1 MALLGYLAIILC
13 TYLFGGIP
21 WGVVLGRGFKG
32 VDVRQHGSGAT
43 GATNALR
50 VLGWKFSVAVFVLD
64 FLKGLLPVALA
75 RALDCPGWVVGAVAI
90 VSVAGHCWS
99 PFIGFHGGKGMATG
113 GGAAVALMPW
123 LVFMLVP
130 MSIVVA
136 VTRYV
141 SLASLTAAAIGS
153 GLVVALALWGSF
165 PSWWATGVVTVAGII
180 VIQHRGNIS
189 RLLNG
194 TERKFGASEHAGV
207 S

>member
-1 MALLGYLAIILC
+1 
-13 TYLFGGIP
+13 
-21 WGVVLGRGFKG
+21 
-32 VDVRQHGSGAT
+32 
-43 GATNALR
+43 
-50 VLGWKFSVAVFVLD
+50 
-64 FLKGLLPVALA
+64 
-75 RALDCPGWVVGAVAI
+75 
-90 VSVAGHCWS
+90 
-99 PFIGFHGGKGMATG
+99 MATG

-153 GLVVALALWGSF
+153 GLVIALALNGSF
-165 PSWWATGVVTVAGII
+165 PTWWATGVVATAAII
-180 VIQHRGNIS
+180 VVQHRGNIA

-194 TERKFGASEHAGV
+194 TERKFGVRETAGL

>member
-1 MALLGYLAIILC
+1 MPLLGSLTLLLGAYLV
-13 TYLFGGIP
+13 GGIP
-21 WGVVLGRGFKG
+21 WGVVLGRVFKG

-50 VLGWKFSVAVFVLD
+50 VLGWKFSVAVFIMD
-64 FLKGLLPVALA
+64 FLKGFLPVALA
-75 RALDCPGWVVGAVAI
+75 RWLDSPGWVIGGVAI
-90 VSVAGHCWS
+90 VSVVGHCWS
-99 PFIGFHGGKGMATG
+99 PFIGFRGGKGMATG

-123 LVFMLVP
+123 LVLMLVP

-153 GLVVALALWGSF
+153 ALVVALALNGSF
-165 PSWWATGVVTVAGII
+165 PSWWAMGVVATAAII
-180 VIQHRGNIS
+180 VIQHRGNIT

-194 TERKFGASEHAGV
+194 TERKFGAREPAGT

>member
-1 MALLGYLAIILC
+1 MALPGYLSLILA
-13 TYLFGGIP
+13 TYLIGGIP
-21 WGVVLGRGFKG
+21 WGVVLGRVFKG

-64 FLKGLLPVALA
+64 FLKGLVPVAVSRWLE
-75 RALDCPGWVVGAVAI
+75 CPGWVIGAVAI
-90 VSVAGHCWS
+90 VSVVGHCWS
-99 PFIGFHGGKGMATG
+99 PFIGFRGGKGMATG

-123 LVFMLVP
+123 LVLMLVP
-130 MSIVVA
+130 MILVVA

-153 GLVVALALWGSF
+153 GLVVALALEGSF
-165 PSWWATGVVTVAGII
+165 PNWWAIGVVTVAAII

-189 RLLNG
+189 RLLKG

>member
-1 MALLGYLAIILC
+1 MPLIGSFGLILGTYIL
-13 TYLFGGIP
+13 GGIP
-21 WGVVLGRGFKG
+21 WGVVLGRVFKG

-50 VLGWKFSVAVFVLD
+50 VLGWKFSLAVFVLD

-75 RALDCPGWVVGAVAI
+75 RWLDSPGWAIGAIAI

-99 PFIGFHGGKGMATG
+99 PFIGFRGGKGMATG

-130 MSIVVA
+130 MIIVVA
-136 VTRYV
+136 ITRYV
-141 SLASLTAAAIGS
+141 SLASLSAAAIGS
-153 GLVVALALWGSF
+153 GLVIALALSGSF
-165 PSWWATGVVTVAGII
+165 PSWWAIGVVTVATII
-180 VIQHRGNIS
+180 VIQHRGNIA

-194 TERKFGASEHAGV
+194 TERKFGRREHAGA
-207 S
+207 

>member
-1 MALLGYLAIILC
+1 MALPGYLALILA
-13 TYLFGGIP
+13 TYLMGSIP
-21 WGVVLGRGFKG
+21 WGVVLGKVFKG

-50 VLGWKFSVAVFVLD
+50 VLGWKFSAAVFVLD
-64 FLKGLLPVALA
+64 FLKGLLPVAVA
-75 RALDCPGWVVGAVAI
+75 RWLDCPGWVIGAVAV

-99 PFIGFHGGKGMATG
+99 PFIGFRGGKGMATG

-123 LVFMLVP
+123 LVVMLVP

-141 SLASLTAAAIGS
+141 SLASLSAAAIGS
-153 GLVVALALWGSF
+153 GLVVALALEGSF
-165 PSWWATGVVTVAGII
+165 PNWWAIGVVSVAAII
-180 VIQHRGNIS
+180 TIQHRGNIS

-194 TERKFGASEHAGV
+194 TERKFGAREHAGV

>member
-1 MALLGYLAIILC
+1 MPLVVSLGLILG
-13 TYLFGGIP
+13 TYILGGIP
-21 WGVVLGRGFKG
+21 WGVVLGRVFKG

-75 RALDCPGWVVGAVAI
+75 RWLDAPGWVIGAVAI

-99 PFIGFHGGKGMATG
+99 PFIGFRGGKGMATG

-130 MSIVVA
+130 MIIVVA
-136 VTRYV
+136 ITRYV
-141 SLASLTAAAIGS
+141 SLASLSAAAIGS
-153 GLVVALALWGSF
+153 GLVIALALSGSF
-165 PSWWATGVVTVAGII
+165 PSWWAIGVVTVATII
-180 VIQHRGNIS
+180 VIQHRGNIA

-194 TERKFGASEHAGV
+194 TERKFGNREHAGA
-207 S
+207 

>member
-1 MALLGYLAIILC
+1 MTLLGYLALILA
-13 TYLFGGIP
+13 TYLIGSIP
-21 WGVVLGRGFKG
+21 WGVVLGRVFKG

-50 VLGWKFSVAVFVLD
+50 VLGWKFSVAVFFLD

-75 RALDCPGWVVGAVAI
+75 RWLGCPGWVIGVIAI
-90 VSVAGHCWS
+90 VSVVGHCWS
-99 PFIGFHGGKGMATG
+99 PFIGFRGGKGMATG

-165 PSWWATGVVTVAGII
+165 PSWWATGVVAVATII

-194 TERKFGASEHAGV
+194 TERKFGAREHAGA
-207 S
+207 

>member
-1 MALLGYLAIILC
+1 MALLGYLALILM
-13 TYLFGGIP
+13 TYLVGSIP
-21 WGVVLGRGFKG
+21 WGVVLGRVFKG

-50 VLGWKFSVAVFVLD
+50 VLGWRYSIAVFVLD
-64 FLKGLLPVALA
+64 FFKGLVPVALA
-75 RALDCPGWVVGAVAI
+75 RVLDCPGWVVSAVALA
-90 VSVAGHCWS
+90 SVIGHCWS
-99 PFIGFHGGKGMATG
+99 PFIGFRGGKGMATG

-123 LVFMLVP
+123 LVLMLVP

-165 PSWWATGVVTVAGII
+165 PIWWATGVVAVAAVI
-180 VIQHRGNIS
+180 VIQHRSNIN
-189 RLLNG
+189 RLLHG
-194 TERKFGASEHAGV
+194 TERKFGQHVAT
-207 S
+207 

>member
-1 MALLGYLAIILC
+1 MATVGYLTLILA
-13 TYLFGGIP
+13 TYLIGSIP
-21 WGVVLGRGFKG
+21 WGVVLGRVIKG
-32 VDVRQHGSGAT
+32 VDVRKYGSGGT

-50 VLGWKFSVAVFVLD
+50 VLGWKVSLAVFFLD
-64 FLKGLLPVALA
+64 FLKGLLPVAVA
-75 RALDCPGWVVGAVAI
+75 RWLDCPGWVIGAVAI
-90 VSVAGHCWS
+90 VSVVGHCWS
-99 PFIGFHGGKGMATG
+99 PFIGFRGGKGMATG

-153 GLVVALALWGSF
+153 ALVVALALWGSF
-165 PSWWATGVVTVAGII
+165 PSWWAIGVVAVAVII
-180 VIQHRGNIS
+180 VIQHRGNIG

-194 TERKFGASEHAGV
+194 TERKFGNREPAGV
-207 S
+207 

>member
-1 MALLGYLAIILC
+1 MALLGYLSPILG
-13 TYLFGGIP
+13 TYLIGSIP
-21 WGVVLGRGFKG
+21 WGVVLGRVFKG

-64 FLKGLLPVALA
+64 FLKGLLPVVLA
-75 RALDCPGWVVGAVAI
+75 RGLDCPGWVVGAVAI

-99 PFIGFHGGKGMATG
+99 PFIGFRGGKGMATG

-153 GLVVALALWGSF
+153 GLVVALALGGSF
-165 PSWWATGVVTVAGII
+165 PSWWATGVVFVAAII
-180 VIQHRGNIS
+180 VVQHRGNIS

-194 TERKFGASEHAGV
+194 TERKFGVREHVRV

>member
-1 MALLGYLAIILC
+1 MALLGYLSLIFV
-13 TYLFGGIP
+13 TYLIGSIP
-21 WGVVLGRGFKG
+21 WGVVLGRVFKG

-75 RALDCPGWVVGAVAI
+75 RWLDCPGWVVGAVAI

-99 PFIGFHGGKGMATG
+99 LFIGFRGGKGMATG

-153 GLVVALALWGSF
+153 GLVVALALGGSF
-165 PSWWATGVVTVAGII
+165 PSWWATGVVFVAAII
-180 VIQHRGNIS
+180 VVQHRGNIS

-194 TERKFGASEHAGV
+194 TERKFGVREHVRV

>member
-1 MALLGYLAIILC
+1 MALLGYLALVVI
-13 TYLFGGIP
+13 TYLIGSIP
-21 WGVVLGRGFKG
+21 WGVVLGRVFKG
-32 VDVRQHGSGAT
+32 VDVRKHGSGAT

-50 VLGWKFSVAVFVLD
+50 VLGWKFSVAVFILD
-64 FLKGLLPVALA
+64 FLKGLLPVAFA
-75 RALDCPGWVVGAVAI
+75 RSLDCPGWVIGLVAI
-90 VSVAGHCWS
+90 ASVCGHCWS
-99 PFIGFHGGKGMATG
+99 PFIGFRGGKGMATG

-130 MSIVVA
+130 MILVVA
-136 VTRYV
+136 TTRYV
-141 SLASLTAAAIGS
+141 SLASLSAAAIGS
-153 GLVVALALWGSF
+153 GLVIALAMGGSF
-165 PSWWATGVVTVAGII
+165 PSWWAIGVVAVASII